1 MAAVIWLIVGLLLI
15 AGETLS
21 GDLFLLMLGGGALA
35 AAVAAVFGAP
45 VWLAALVFALISV
58 LLVVGVRP
66 VLKRKMTD
74 GPIVPTGIDALIGR
88 TATTLDAFGNTGGQ
102 IRIDGD
108 VWSAEPADPDDSF
121 NRGEQVIVERID
133 GATAVVSR
141 PQLAAG
147 PSGNEVGVD

>member
-1 MAAVIWLIVGLLLI
+1 MAAVIWLVVALLLI

-21 GDLFLLMLGGGALA
+21 GDLFLLSLGGGALVA
-35 AAVAAVFGAP
+35 ALAAVVGAP
-45 VWLAALVFALISV
+45 VWLAAIVFALVSV

-66 VLKRKMTD
+66 ILRRKMGD
-74 GPIVPTGIDALIGR
+74 GPTVPTGVDALVGR
-88 TATTLDAFGNTGGQ
+88 DAVTLGAFGNTGGQ

-121 NRGEQVIVERID
+121 ITGEQVVVLRIE

-141 PQLAAG
+141 PQLT
-147 PSGNEVGVD
+147 SVDPKED